1 MSHICTILGLH
12 YVVNEI
18 CTLLGFYTAKIG
30 SLLPM
35 SHLQGSSC
43 LAHEDGTDRCPET
56 MVTNYQSMKHKIP
69 EECGSHV
76 SYNLT
81 FRQPHRKNPA
91 TERWVRKD
99 ASCQKPYYN
108 AVIE

>member
-1 MSHICTILGLH
+1 MSHIPTTLGLH

-18 CTLLGFYTAKIG
+18 CILLGFYTAKIG

-43 LAHEDGTDRCPET
+43 LDHENGTNMCPET
-56 MVTNYQSMKHKIP
+56 MVSNYLSMLCKIP
-69 EECGSHV
+69 EECGSHA
-76 SYNLT
+76 SCNLT
-81 FRQPHRKNPA
+81 FRQPHRKNPTA
-91 TERWVRKD
+91 ERQVCKD

-108 AVIE
+108 PLIE

>member
-1 MSHICTILGLH
+1 MILGLH

-35 SHLQGSSC
+35 SLLQGSSC
-43 LAHEDGTDRCPET
+43 LAHEDGTDRCPEI
-56 MVTNYQSMKHKIP
+56 MVTTYQSMLRKIP

-76 SYNLT
+76 SYNDL
-81 FRQPHRKNPA
+81 QA
-91 TERWVRKD
+91 TPQE
-99 ASCQKPYYN
+99 KPCY
-108 AVIE
+108 